1 MGLIDYTTIVGDSV
15 PDVSAALIEY
25 ATAGNGLFVR
35 ARRDVC
41 QVAIPIAMAR
51 IPGLADLE
59 PGMELLVMK
68 VGRACLERVFD
79 AARRAC
85 ILVGTPV
92 EYLCYLAWTG
102 DEWEYLEPEQEATPT
117 SVRPVGAGLADHSR
131 ATVEIHSHHEMRARF
146 SATDDA
152 DEGTG
157 FRIYGVVG
165 RIFSKPEIS
174 LRVGCHGHFLP
185 IEACDLFEEE
195 VTS

>member
-1 MGLIDYTTIVGDSV
+1 MGLIDYTTMVGDTV
-15 PDVSAALIEY
+15 PNVSAALLEY
-25 ATAGNGLFVR
+25 ATAGTGLYVR

-41 QVAIPIAMAR
+41 QVTIPVAEAR

-59 PGMELLVMK
+59 PGMELLVPK
-68 VGRACLERVFD
+68 VRRAYLERVFD

-85 ILVGTPV
+85 IAAGTPV
-92 EYLCYLAWTG
+92 EYLCYLAWNG
-102 DEWEYLEPEQEATPT
+102 LEWEYLEPEQEAGPT
-117 SVRPVGAGLADHSR
+117 SVRPVGAGLADHAR

-146 SATDDA
+146 SGVDDA

-185 IEACDLFEEE
+185 IEACDLFEGEE
-195 VTS
+195 TP